1 MTDSV
6 DLRFLLAIQ
15 ENGSLVATARALG
28 LTPSAVSQRLQQ
40 LEKKLGTRLVDRTA
54 RSLRFTQEGTLLC
67 ERGAEL
73 IRQLDA
79 LSEDLHTRRGGLV
92 GTLKVNA
99 PLGFG
104 RRYVAPVVAEFQQQ
118 HPDVDIELTLS
129 DAPLTEAAERFD
141 VVVHIGALQ
150 VSNLVGY
157 AIAPNARWV
166 CAAPAFV
173 KRFGLP
179 QTPDDLATLPCI
191 VLRENKEDVS
201 LWHFSKGRTSRSVRV
216 PSKLKCNDGDV
227 IRRWA
232 CEGRGVILRS
242 EWDVADDV
250 RAGRLVRLLPGWKA
264 PDANVIALTHARA
277 GLPQRTRHF
286 MQFLQ
291 SRFKPQPPWRAG

>member
-1 MTDSV
+1 MAP
-6 DLRFLLAIQ
+6 L
-15 ENGSLVATARALG
+15 
-28 LTPSAVSQRLQQ
+28 SAVSQRLQQ
-40 LEKKLGTRLVDRTA
+40 LEKKLGARLVDRTA
-54 RSLRFTQEGTLLC
+54 RSLRFTQEGALLC

-79 LSEDLHTRRGGLV
+79 LSEDLQTRQGGLV

-104 RRYVAPVVAEFQQQ
+104 RRYIAPVISDFQQE

-150 VSNLVGY
+150 LSNRVGY
-157 AIAPNARWV
+157 AIAQNARLL
-166 CAAPAFV
+166 CAAPALI
-173 KRFGLP
+173 KRHGMP
-179 QTPDDLATLPCI
+179 ETPDDLAALPCI

-216 PSKLKCNDGDV
+216 QAKLICNDGDV
-227 IRRWA
+227 IRRWG
-232 CEGRGVILRS
+232 CEGRGAILRS
-242 EWDVADDV
+242 EWDVADDL

-264 PDANVIALTHARA
+264 PDANVIALTHNRA

-291 SRFKPQPPWRAG
+291 SRFKPQPPWRA

>member
-1 MTDSV
+1 MTDST

-15 ENGSLVATARALG
+15 DNGSLVATARALG

-79 LSEDLHTRRGGLV
+79 LSDDLHTRRGGLV

-104 RRYVAPVVAEFQQQ
+104 RRYVAPVIADFQQQ
-118 HPDVDIELTLS
+118 HPDVDIQLTLS
-129 DAPLTEAAERFD
+129 DAPLTEAADRFD

-157 AIAPNARWV
+157 AIAPNARFV
-166 CAAPAFV
+166 CASPALV

-216 PSKLKCNDGDV
+216 PGHLVCNDGDV
-227 IRRWA
+227 IRQWA

-242 EWDVADDV
+242 EWDVADDL
-250 RAGRLVRLLPGWKA
+250 RAGRLVRLLPAWKA
-264 PDANVIALTHARA
+264 PDANVMALTHARA

-286 MQFLQ
+286 MQALQ
-291 SRFKPQPPWRAG
+291 GRFKPQPPWRA

>member
-1 MTDSV
+1 MTDSA

-15 ENGSLVATARALG
+15 DNGSLVATARALG

-54 RSLRFTQEGTLLC
+54 RSLRFTHEGSLLC

-79 LSEDLHTRRGGLV
+79 LSDDLHTRQGGLV

-104 RRYVAPVVAEFQQQ
+104 RRYVAPVVADFQQQ

-141 VVVHIGALQ
+141 VVVHIGALE

-157 AIAPNARWV
+157 AIAPNARWI
-166 CAAPAFV
+166 CASPAFV

-216 PSKLKCNDGDV
+216 PSKLMCNDGDV

-291 SRFKPQPPWRAG
+291 SRFKPQPPWRA